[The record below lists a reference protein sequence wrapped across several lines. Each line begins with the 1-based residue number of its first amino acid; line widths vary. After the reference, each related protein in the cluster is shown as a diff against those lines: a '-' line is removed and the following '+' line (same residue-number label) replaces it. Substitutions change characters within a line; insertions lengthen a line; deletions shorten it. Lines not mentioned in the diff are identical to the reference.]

1 MVTQRPRGTWA
12 RQSNNGRRMG
22 GFMASKSSTVSR
34 EIHHWVL
41 PAPGGTMTRGTCKH
55 CGAEKDFSN
64 VAGSGWV
71 LRSGLK
77 KQTA

>member
-1 MVTQRPRGTWA
+1 
-12 RQSNNGRRMG
+12 
-22 GFMASKSSTVSR
+22 MASKSRIVSCDA
-34 EIHHWVL
+34 HHWVL
-41 PAPGGTMTRGTCKH
+41 PAPGGAKTQGTCKH
-55 CGAEKDFSN
+55 CGAEKEFSN

>member
-1 MVTQRPRGTWA
+1 
-12 RQSNNGRRMG
+12 
-22 GFMASKSSTVSR
+22 MASKSKVSCDV
-34 EIHHWVL
+34 HHWVL
-41 PAPGGTMTRGTCKH
+41 PAPGGTTTRGTCKH
-55 CGAEKDFSN
+55 CGQEKEFSN